1 MMFLA
6 EIFPQASK
14 SLSSDSR
21 ISQIRFGGI
30 EPRITSQWN
39 CCFCALGQ
47 QSFGYLG
54 GSTAHT
60 IRPCLSWLL
69 NLYFLPSREPPAAPL
84 LLPKPQLKMNKHD
97 IKADIGLAPRIWAH
111 ILPNFQIKQLPSL
124 KWFQERKA
132 FVAGNN
138 PHILSNILGDQHLKV
153 PLSWPQMYFVDY
165 SFFFCSDLGFKK
177 GLKDYVPFHR
187 EGATVCFLLWPIQG
201 KGEGR

>member
-1 MMFLA
+1 MMFLTK
-6 EIFPQASK
+6 IFPQASK

-39 CCFCALGQ
+39 SCFCALGQ

-60 IRPCLSWLL
+60 IRPGLSWLL

-84 LLPKPQLKMNKHD
+84 LRPKPQLQMNKYD

-111 ILPNFQIKQLPSL
+111 ILPNFQIKQLLSL

-138 PHILSNILGDQHLKV
+138 PHILSNILGDRHLKV

-165 SFFFCSDLGFKK
+165 SFFALIWASRKAWRT
-177 GLKDYVPFHR
+177 VPFHR
-187 EGATVCFLLWPIQG
+187 EGETVRLVLWPIQG